1 MSSGPYARPAPI
13 MTLKYP
19 GPDGSA
25 DMLLSSVFH
34 MCQCVSTSPGA
45 TIMPVASSSGV
56 PADAARPGPAATI
69 WPSAMCTSAAGRSP
83 AAGSI
88 VSTYPPRMT
97 SAPG

>member
-1 MSSGPYARPAPI
+1 MSPGPYARPAPI

-25 DMLLSSVFH
+25 DMLLSRVFH

-45 TIMPVASSSGV
+45 TIMPAASSSAV
-56 PADAARPGPAATI
+56 PGGTARPGPTAAI

-88 VSTYPPRMT
+88 VST
-97 SAPG
+97 